1 MNDPSGPRSSKSRM
15 LSRVLTFYLLV
26 AVWIVVLLGRLLY
39 LQGVKSSD
47 YRMLADSQQQGFLEI
62 SARRGDIL
70 DRNLEELATSV
81 PAESVFAHP
90 AQVDN
95 PFEAARQISKLL
107 DLSME
112 EAFQRLSSDRSFV
125 YLQRKVSPQQ
135 GAMVRGLGLPGIYT
149 QKESRRVYPNRELAG
164 QVLGFVGMDND
175 GLGGLEYRFNEQVKG
190 ATTRVYLRLD
200 ARRNAIDRTP
210 VGKEVEGNILVLTL
224 DRTIQ
229 HIAEQVLRDTIASSR
244 ASSGS
249 VVVMDPLDGQVL
261 AMASYPF
268 FNPNNYQELSP
279 EAQRNRAILENY
291 EPGSTF
297 KVVTLS
303 GVLSSGLAALDEVV
317 NCRVGTVR
325 LAGKVYKEAKRSFED
340 LTVQEVIAKS
350 SNVGAVKLGIRLGE
364 QRLYENIRR
373 FGFGERTG
381 IELPGEEAGLLR
393 PPSQW
398 SRISIGAL
406 SIGQELAVTPLQ
418 MARAVSVFASGG
430 YLVDPHIVR
439 QILSPDGNLV
449 RQTAPERRRVLD
461 EKTAGMVTRAMA
473 YTILEGTGRS
483 AQLNGYSAAGKTGTA
498 QKIVDGRYSKSKY
511 VASFVG
517 FAPIHDPAL
526 VAVVVIDEPKGI
538 FFGGHVA
545 GPAFREIMERSLI
558 HLKIPQD
565 RPFRLDPP
573 PLELSD
579 GAYGRT
585 PKRLQESLPFE
596 ESLAAEDLAR
606 TVLAL
611 REGAESEAH
620 PPGGAVTVDLDSRML
635 PDFTGMS
642 LREVAAL
649 CARLGIQLKISGSG
663 TAVSQRPDPGRT
675 VYPGAVCE
683 VFFSQT
689 APSRSASRQDAA
701 VRQ

>member
-1 MNDPSGPRSSKSRM
+1 MNEPDIDQGSKSRM
-15 LSRVLTFYLLV
+15 LARVLTFYLLV
-26 AVWIVVLLGRLLY
+26 AVWVVVLLGRLLY
-39 LQGVKSSD
+39 LQGVQGPE
-47 YRMLADSQQQGFLEI
+47 YRLLAESQQQGFLEI

-95 PFEAARQISKLL
+95 PFEAARQLSKLL

-135 GAMVRGLGLPGIYT
+135 GALVRGLGLPGIYT

-190 ATTRVYLRLD
+190 ATTRVHLRLD

-229 HIAEQVLRDTIASSR
+229 HIAEQVLRDTIVSSG
-244 ASSGS
+244 AKSGS
-249 VVVMDPLDGQVL
+249 VVVMDPSDGQVL

-268 FNPNNYQELSP
+268 FNPNNYREFSP
-279 EAQRNRAILENY
+279 DAQRNRPILENY

-303 GVLSSGLAALDEVV
+303 GVLSEDLATLDEVID
-317 NCRVGTVR
+317 CRVGTVR

-364 QRLYENIRR
+364 QRLYEYIRR

-393 PPSQW
+393 PPPQW

-418 MARAVSVFASGG
+418 MARAASVFASGG

-439 QILSPDGNLV
+439 QILSPAGDLV
-449 RQTAPERRRVLD
+449 RQTTPERRRMLD
-461 EKTAGMVTRAMA
+461 EGIAGMMTRAMA

-498 QKIVDGRYSKSKY
+498 QKIVDGRYSTSRY

-517 FAPIHDPAL
+517 FAPVHDPDL
-526 VAVVVIDEPKGI
+526 VAVVVIDEPKGVY
-538 FFGGHVA
+538 FGGHVA

-558 HLKIPQD
+558 HLKVPQD

-573 PLELSD
+573 PLELAGGLS
-579 GAYGRT
+579 GRSRERT
-585 PKRLQESLPFE
+585 LESLPVE

-611 REGAESEAH
+611 RAGSESDAAA
-620 PPGGAVTVDLDSRML
+620 GGPVTVDLDSRML

-642 LREVAAL
+642 LREVAEL

-663 TAVSQRPDPGRT
+663 SAVSQRPDPGRK

-689 APSRSASRQDAA
+689 APPRSASRQDAA